1 MLIDSNHGIY
11 RDIGETEM
19 RQCGSPPASQ
29 GRATVR
35 HETARIHHPPRRRGA
50 RMAARGAGRVLQ
62 WIDCRP
68 TEDAQLHINLLA
80 ARHRCD
86 ESEPIGPRMP
96 PVRPADR
103 AGRRRSPLRPLSA
116 EERGPRG
123 RTSRMSSSLRSTERT
138 LNLTYVVNESC
149 IRCKTM
155 DCVEVCPVDC
165 FYEGENMLVI
175 HPDECIDCS
184 VCVPECPVDAIQ
196 PDTDPGLEEWLS
208 LNAKYAKI
216 WPKITVKKALPPDS
230 KEWEG
235 KPDKLQ
241 YFSPNPGAGD

>member
-1 MLIDSNHGIY
+1 MLRRVGSNFKRMDRSESLLSPMPAGDASLKTAQVEQMLIDSNHGIY

-19 RQCGSPPASQ
+19 RHCGSPPASQ

-103 AGRRRSPLRPLSA
+103 AGRRWSPLRPFSA
-116 EERGPRG
+116 EERGAA
-123 RTSRMSSSLRSTERT
+123 RTD
-138 LNLTYVVNESC
+138 LNEFIT
-149 IRCKTM
+149 
-155 DCVEVCPVDC
+155 
-165 FYEGENMLVI
+165 
-175 HPDECIDCS
+175 
-184 VCVPECPVDAIQ
+184 AI
-196 PDTDPGLEEWLS
+196 
-208 LNAKYAKI
+208 Y
-216 WPKITVKKALPPDS
+216 
-230 KEWEG
+230 
-235 KPDKLQ
+235 
-241 YFSPNPGAGD
+241 